1 MSDQI
6 DCNALWLDP
15 LKQAADFEKSRLAEA
30 GIRLLPVRTLDDL
43 RRALNTASMLVIRL
57 AEGSDLLHEIRCL
70 MRGFKQDLPIV
81 CRVSSGALA
90 TTAQAMRMGA
100 CHVVDAED
108 FSVPAWVHTLEL
120 VRLHA
125 RQASQPPAEARA
137 AKNRS
142 ESDAAEARSSEPRS
156 AEPRSAEPTHSR
168 SRVFVF
174 ADPHSQALVALA
186 RKVAQAQVTTLI
198 TGPTGA
204 GKEVLAT
211 VIHEASPRVNG
222 PFVAVNCGAIPENL
236 MEDTLFGHERGAF
249 TGALNQHRGIFEQ
262 AQGGTV
268 FLDEIGELPMTLQ
281 AKLLRVLQ
289 ERKLTRLGG
298 QGVIEVDFRLIAATN
313 KDLRAAVQAR
323 EFREDLYFRISTF
336 KLAIP
341 ALKDRPMDILPLA
354 LQAIDR
360 HAQLQ
365 GRHPVPELSEDG
377 ARALLS
383 YPWPGNV
390 RELDNVIQRALVL
403 SQGGSLESTDLI
415 FDEDLCPQTCLD
427 WGLSTQLVAP
437 RLTVVSQGTADEL
450 EPLSSMQ
457 PIRLHDAVKSNEH
470 QMILRAIESAPTKA
484 EAAKRLGIS
493 PRTLRYKMAQLKMA
507 GAA

>member
-1 MSDQI
+1 VDLSKLGIRVSDQI

-57 AEGSDLLHEIRCL
+57 SEGADLLLEIQTL

-81 CRVSSGALA
+81 CRVSAGSLS
-90 TTAQAMRMGA
+90 TTTQAMRMGA
-100 CHVVDAED
+100 CHVVEAEE
-108 FSVPAWVHTLEL
+108 FSLEAWSHTLDL
-120 VRLHA
+120 VRAHC
-125 RQASQPPAEARA
+125 
-137 AKNRS
+137 
-142 ESDAAEARSSEPRS
+142 ARSVEQPEDTKASRARVESKSLEAKGTEPLQ
-156 AEPRSAEPTHSR
+156 PR

-186 RKVAQAQVTTLI
+186 QKVAQAQVTTLI

-211 VIHEASPRVNG
+211 VIHESSPRVHG
-222 PFVAVNCGAIPENL
+222 PFIAVNCGAIPENL

-249 TGALNQHRGIFEQ
+249 TGAHTQHRGIFEQ

-298 QGVIEVDFRLIAATN
+298 QGSIDVDFRLVAATN
-313 KDLRAAVQAR
+313 KDLKAAVQAR

-336 KLAIP
+336 KLSIP
-341 ALKDRPMDILPLA
+341 ALKDRPLDILPLA
-354 LQAIDR
+354 LQAIGR
-360 HAQLQ
+360 HAQQQ
-365 GRHPVPELSEDG
+365 GLAVVPELTEEA
-377 ARALLS
+377 ARTLAA
-383 YPWPGNV
+383 YGWPGNV
-390 RELDNVIQRALVL
+390 RELDNVIQRALVICN
-403 SQGGSLESTDLI
+403 GERIESTDLL
-415 FDEDLCPQTCLD
+415 FDEDFSPQSCLD
-427 WGLSTQLVAP
+427 WGQSVPMIVP
-437 RLTVVSQGTADEL
+437 RLSVVPTDHAAAEAVSNLQA
-450 EPLSSMQ
+450 Q
-457 PIRLHDAVKSNEH
+457 PIRLQDAVKSNEH